1 MRNIIAANWKMNF
14 GVEKAENTA
23 KDMVEKIKKS
33 PADILVCA
41 SFVHLDRL
49 SKIFKDSIIK
59 LGAQNMHFEEKGAF
73 TGETSPVMLKSVNCE
88 YVILGHSERRH
99 IFKEDDGF
107 INKKVK
113 SALTHG
119 LTPILCVGET
129 LDERN
134 NDQAFDVVSRQIK
147 KGLESSLSTSDVIV
161 AYEPV
166 WAIGT
171 GVAADI
177 KTVSKMHDFIRSI
190 VKNSPILYG
199 GSVKPEN
206 AEELS
211 QIENVDGFLVGG
223 ASLKT
228 EDFKDIIE
236 KFTKVKWE

>member
-1 MRNIIAANWKMNF
+1 VRNIIAANWKMNF
-14 GVEKAENTA
+14 DIEKAESTA
-23 KDMVEKIKKS
+23 KEMVEKIKKS
-33 PADILVCA
+33 PIDIIVCA
-41 SFVHLDRL
+41 SFIHLNRL
-49 SKIFKDSIIK
+49 SEIFKDSIIK

-113 SALTHG
+113 SALVHG

-129 LDERN
+129 LDEKN
-134 NDQAFDVVSRQIK
+134 NNQAFEIVSRQIK
-147 KGLESSLSTSDVIV
+147 KGIESLSSSNIII

-177 KTVSKMHDFIRSI
+177 KTVSRMHDFIRSI
-190 VKNSPILYG
+190 VKNTPILYG
-199 GSVKPEN
+199 GSVKPKN
-206 AEELS
+206 AEVLS
-211 QIENVDGFLVGG
+211 HIENVDGFLVGG
-223 ASLKT
+223 ASLKA

-236 KFTKVKWE
+236 KFTKVKGE